1 MSYVIISIRKI
12 NFYIEKGKIKKMR
25 ILVFSDTHKRIDD
38 CIRVIERIKDV
49 DMIIHAGDHASDA
62 KELQKMFLDIPVWYV
77 RGNCDFT
84 YDDEEIIVEAEDK
97 KIMVTH
103 GHLYNVKN
111 DMGYATLKEKAK
123 KLGADIVVFGHT
135 HIPYNENLGDLF
147 VLNPGSVKSGR
158 TFGVIEVENGKIGTA
173 VCDCGGIM

>member
-1 MSYVIISIRKI
+1 
-12 NFYIEKGKIKKMR
+12 MR
-25 ILVFSDTHKRIDD
+25 ILVFSDTHKKIDD
-38 CIRVIERIKDV
+38 CIRVVERIKEV
-49 DMIIHAGDHASDA
+49 DMIIHAGDHSSDA
-62 KELQKMFLDIPVWYV
+62 KELQKAFLDIPVEYV
-77 RGNCDFT
+77 RGNCDFS
-84 YDDEEIIVEAEDK
+84 YDDEEIMVEADGK

-111 DMGYATLKEKAK
+111 DVVYTALKERARR
-123 KLGADIVVFGHT
+123 LGADVVVFGHT
-135 HIPYNENLGDLF
+135 HIAYNENLGDLF